1 MPKARKTDSAAK
13 AQGAAKKS
21 ASSPTSAPS
30 TAEDFEK
37 LGVFYLGRPYD
48 LATKQAKPGWL
59 LYDSKDLVTH
69 AVCVGMTGSGKT
81 GLCLALLEEAA
92 IDNIPAI
99 IIDPKGDLGNLM
111 LTFPSLKGEDFQ
123 PWINEDDARKKGL
136 SPADYA
142 EAQAELWTKGLAS
155 WHQDGA
161 RIQRLRDAA
170 DMAIY
175 TPGSNAGLPVS
186 ILKSFAAPAADVRED
201 AELLR
206 ERISTTV
213 TSLLGLIGIEADP
226 IQSREHILLSTIL
239 DRTWRKEEDL
249 DLASLIQTIQSPP
262 VSKVG
267 VMDVD
272 SFFPSKDR
280 FALAMKLN
288 NLLAA
293 PGFQAWMEGEALDI
307 QSLLY
312 TPAGKPRLAIF
323 SIAHL
328 NDAERMFFVTLLLS
342 QMVGWMRAQSGT
354 TSLRALLYMDE
365 IFGYFPPVANPPSK
379 LPLMTL
385 LKQARA
391 FGLGVV
397 LATQNPVDLDY
408 KGLANT
414 GTWFIGRLQTERDKA
429 RVLEGLEGAAT
440 GAGQK
445 FDRGRM
451 EQTLAGLGNRIF
463 LMNNVHE
470 DEPVVFETRWCLS
483 YLRGPLTRTQIKQLM
498 DQRRPETLD
507 VKRGTGETL
516 RTALSPLHPLS
527 QANPQPASMSPRAVR
542 GESSTPTSRPI
553 LPPDVPQHFVPL
565 RGSKPEGSQLV
576 YAPMLLG
583 SSQIRF
589 VDSKNAIDST
599 QDVIVLA
606 PIADGPVAVDWD
618 KATAEELAVTDL
630 ERDAEKDAQFLT
642 LPASAGKVKSYGDW
656 SKEFGSWLFR
666 TQKVELFRSPSTKE
680 VSKPG
685 ESERDFRVRLQQ
697 TGREQRDR
705 GAEMLRQKYAS
716 RIATLQERI
725 RRAELAKEKQ
735 QAESRSSQVQA
746 AISVGASILGA
757 FLGRKTISAAN
768 IGRATTAIRSAGR
781 VMKESQDVGV
791 AEENV
796 AALQKQL
803 GDLEAQFKAE
813 SDILTA
819 ATDPLNEKLETVS
832 IKPTKANIAVKL
844 VTLAWT
850 PHWRDAKGVLSSAWS

>member
-1 MPKARKTDSAAK
+1 MPKAKKTDSSAK
-13 AQGAAKKS
+13 AESVAKKS
-21 ASSPTSAPS
+21 TPPPVSAPA
-30 TAEDFEK
+30 TAGDFEK
-37 LGVFYLGRPYD
+37 LGVFYMGRPYD

-142 EAQAELWTKGLAS
+142 KSQAELWTKGLAG
-155 WHQDGA
+155 WQQDGA
-161 RIQRLRDAA
+161 RIQRLRNAA
-170 DMAIY
+170 DVAIY

-213 TSLLGLIGIEADP
+213 TSLLGLLGIEADP

-239 DRTWRKEEDL
+239 DQTWKKEEDL
-249 DLASLIQTIQSPP
+249 DLAALIQAIQSPP
-262 VSKVG
+262 VSKIG

-293 PGFQAWMEGEALDI
+293 PGFQAWLEGEALDI

-312 TPAGKPRLAIF
+312 TSAGKPRHAIF

-408 KGLANT
+408 KGLSNT

-429 RVLEGLEGAAT
+429 RVLEGLEGASSS
-440 GAGQK
+440 AGKK

-483 YLRGPLTRTQIKQLM
+483 YLRGPLTRTQIKALM
-498 DQRRPETLD
+498 DSRRTVQR
-507 VKRGTGETL
+507 GL
-516 RTALSPLHPLS
+516 RTETSRSALSTS
-527 QANPQPASMSPRAVR
+527 ASALA
-542 GESSTPTSRPI
+542 SRPM
-553 LPPDVPQHFVPL
+553 LPPDVQQHFVPL
-565 RGSKPEGSQLV
+565 RGTKPDGSELV

-589 VDSKNAIDST
+589 SDSKTGVDAA
-599 QDVIVLA
+599 QDVMALA
-606 PIADGPVAVDWD
+606 SITEGAVAVDWD
-618 KATAEELAVTDL
+618 KATVTDL
-630 ERDAEKDAQFLT
+630 AIGDLESSPQDGAQFLG
-642 LPASAGKVKSYGDW
+642 LPANAGKAKSYAEWNKD
-656 SKEFGSWLFR
+656 FGGWLFR
-666 TQKVELFRSPSTKE
+666 TQKVELFRSPSTKD

-697 TGREQRDR
+697 TGRECRDK
-705 GAEMLRQKYAS
+705 GAEGLRQKYAS
-716 RIATLQERI
+716 KIATLQDRI

-735 QAESRSSQVQA
+735 QAESRSSQMQA

-757 FLGRKTISAAN
+757 FMGRKAISATN
-768 IGRATTAIRSAGR
+768 IGRATTAVRSAGR
-781 VMKESQDVGV
+781 VMKESKDVGV

-796 AALQKQL
+796 AALQQQL
-803 GDLEAQFKAE
+803 ADLEAQFKSECDTLA
-813 SDILTA
+813 A
-819 ATDPLNEKLETVS
+819 ATDPLNEKLETIS

-844 VTLAWT
+844 VALTWT
-850 PHWRDAKGVLSSAWS
+850 PHWRDSKGVLTQAWS

>member
-1 MPKARKTDSAAK
+1 MPKAKKTDSNAK
-13 AQGAAKKS
+13 AESVAKKS
-21 ASSPTSAPS
+21 TPSAPS

-37 LGVFYLGRPYD
+37 LGVFYMGRPYD
-48 LATKQAKPGWL
+48 LAAKQAKPGWL

-92 IDNIPAI
+92 IDSIPAI

-142 EAQAELWTKGLAS
+142 QAQAELWTKGLAG
-155 WHQDGA
+155 WQQDGA

-170 DMAIY
+170 DVAIY

-201 AELLR
+201 GELLR

-213 TSLLGLIGIEADP
+213 TSLLGLLGVEADP

-239 DRTWRKEEDL
+239 DQTWKKEEDL
-249 DLASLIQTIQSPP
+249 DLASLIQAIQSPP
-262 VSKVG
+262 VSKIG

-272 SFFPSKDR
+272 SFFPSKER

-293 PGFQAWMEGEALDI
+293 PGFQAWLEGEALDI

-312 TPAGKPRLAIF
+312 TPAGKPRHAIF

-429 RVLEGLEGAAT
+429 RVLEGLEGAST
-440 GAGQK
+440 SAGK
-445 FDRGRM
+445 RFDRGRM

-463 LMNNVHE
+463 LMNNVYE

-483 YLRGPLTRTQIKQLM
+483 YLRGPLTRTQIKALM
-498 DQRRPETLD
+498 EPRRTEQR
-507 VKRGTGETL
+507 GL
-516 RTALSPLHPLS
+516 RTETSRSALST
-527 QANPQPASMSPRAVR
+527 Q
-542 GESSTPTSRPI
+542 SSALKSRPM

-565 RGSKPEGSQLV
+565 RGSKPEGSELV

-583 SSQIRF
+583 SSQTRF
-589 VDSKNAIDST
+589 SDLKSGIDST
-599 QDVIVLA
+599 QDVTILA
-606 PIADGPVAVDWD
+606 PITDGPVAVDWD
-618 KATAEELAVTDL
+618 RAMAADLAVADL
-630 ERDAEKDAQFLT
+630 EQNPEEGAQFLA
-642 LPASAGKVKSYGDW
+642 LPASAGKAKSYADW
-656 SKEFGSWLFR
+656 SKDFGGWLFR

-697 TGREQRDR
+697 TGREQRDK
-705 GAEMLRQKYAS
+705 GAETLRQKYAS
-716 RIATLQERI
+716 KMAMLQDRI

-757 FLGRKTISAAN
+757 FLGRKTISASN
-768 IGRATTAIRSAGR
+768 IGRATTAVRSAGR
-781 VMKESQDVGV
+781 VMKESQDVGA

-796 AALQKQL
+796 TALQQQL
-803 GDLEAQFKAE
+803 TELEAQFKSE
-813 SDILTA
+813 SEALAA
-819 ATDPLNEKLETVS
+819 ATDPLNEKLETIS

-844 VTLAWT
+844 VALAWT
-850 PHWRDAKGVLSSAWS
+850 PYWRDESGSLTAAWQ